1 MILNNFLRRLN
12 IRIVRN
18 NKWRELHRIIDV
30 EASRNKWSIKPKLG
44 SIQDF
49 INANLMKFE
58 SKAQLQQDLL
68 AIFIQEIQ
76 KKEKGFFVEFGGADG
91 ITYSNTFL
99 LEKSFEWTGIVSE
112 PAKIWHKD
120 LTKNRK
126 CIVDFRCVWSE
137 SRKFLQFNEVKA
149 PEYSTLD
156 SYSNSD
162 HHQPIRNQGKRYSVE
177 TVSLE
182 ELLSFYDAPR
192 NISYLSI
199 DTEGSEYSILQ
210 AFDFSKF
217 TFDLITVEHNFTESR
232 LRIKNLLNENGY
244 IRILDEYSEWDDW
257 YVSKEVKEIMD
268 RI

>member
-1 MILNNFLRRLN
+1 
-12 IRIVRN
+12 
-18 NKWRELHRIIDV
+18 
-30 EASRNKWSIKPKLG
+30 
-44 SIQDF
+44 
-49 INANLMKFE
+49 
-58 SKAQLQQDLL
+58 
-68 AIFIQEIQ
+68 
-76 KKEKGFFVEFGGADG
+76 
-91 ITYSNTFL
+91 
-99 LEKSFEWTGIVSE
+99 
-112 PAKIWHKD
+112 
-120 LTKNRK
+120 
-126 CIVDFRCVWSE
+126 
-137 SRKFLQFNEVKA
+137 VKA

-162 HHQPIRNQGKRYSVE
+162 HHQSVRNQGKRYSVE

-257 YVSKEVKEIMD
+257 YVYKEVKEIMD

>member
-1 MILNNFLRRLN
+1 MILNNFLHKLN

-30 EASRNKWSIKPKLG
+30 EASKYKWSIRPK
-44 SIQDF
+44 SRSCQEF
-49 INANLMKFE
+49 IITNLMKFE
-58 SKAQLQQDLL
+58 GKAQLQQDFL
-68 AIFIQEIQ
+68 ALFIQNIQ
-76 KKEKGFFVEFGGADG
+76 KKGKGFFVEFGAADG

-120 LTKNRK
+120 LAKNRD
-126 CIVDFRCVWSE
+126 CLIDLRCVWAE
-137 SRKFLQFNEVKA
+137 SKKFLQFNEVKE

-162 HHQPIRNQGKRYSVE
+162 HHQNIRDKGKRYSVE

-182 ELLSFYDAPR
+182 ELLCFHNAPK

-210 AFDFSKF
+210 AFDFSKY

-244 IRILDEYSEWDDW
+244 IRILNEYSEWDDW
-257 YVSKEVKEIMD
+257 YVSQDVKEIMD
-268 RI
+268 SI

>member
-1 MILNNFLRRLN
+1 
-12 IRIVRN
+12 V
-18 NKWRELHRIIDV
+18 
-30 EASRNKWSIKPKLG
+30 
-44 SIQDF
+44 Q
-49 INANLMKFE
+49 
-58 SKAQLQQDLL
+58 
-68 AIFIQEIQ
+68 
-76 KKEKGFFVEFGGADG
+76 
-91 ITYSNTFL
+91 
-99 LEKSFEWTGIVSE
+99 
-112 PAKIWHKD
+112 
-120 LTKNRK
+120 
-126 CIVDFRCVWSE
+126 
-137 SRKFLQFNEVKA
+137 A